1 MTPWQRAL
9 RATGLAVALGAGA
22 VVSPYGAG
30 VSYGAVQSV
39 QSYGSVQY
47 SSSVQSYG
55 SDLAHGVVAYDD
67 AVGGALAAPSAP
79 SAPGKP
85 SRAGTRAGEG
95 LERPGRPEDA
105 EERGDG
111 EVTAAPEEPREA
123 VPEPSPATE
132 QPVRE
137 AAAARADRPV
147 GPVLR
152 ILPLGSGLVLI
163 GLGLGLAFFAL
174 RLRRV

>member
-9 RATGLAVALGAGA
+9 RATGLVVALGAGA

-39 QSYGSVQY
+39 RSHEDPG
-47 SSSVQSYG
+47 
-55 SDLAHGVVAYDD
+55 
-67 AVGGALAAPSAP
+67 GGAFAAPSD
-79 SAPGKP
+79 PGEP
-85 SRAGTRAGEG
+85 SRAGSRAGEG
-95 LERPGRPEDA
+95 RQRPGRPEDA
-105 EERGDG
+105 EEERGAD
-111 EVTAAPEEPREA
+111 EATAVPEEPRET
-123 VPEPSPATE
+123 VPEPSPAE
-132 QPVRE
+132 QSVRE
-137 AAAARADRPV
+137 AAATRAERPV

-163 GLGLGLAFFAL
+163 GVGLGLAFFAL

>member
-9 RATGLAVALGAGA
+9 RATGLVVALGAGA
-22 VVSPYGAG
+22 VVSPYGAC

-39 QSYGSVQY
+39 RS
-47 SSSVQSYG
+47 
-55 SDLAHGVVAYDD
+55 YDD
-67 AVGGALAAPSAP
+67 PGGGALAAPSAP
-79 SAPGKP
+79 SAPGEP
-85 SRAGTRAGEG
+85 SRAGSRAGEG
-95 LERPGRPEDA
+95 RERPGRAQDA
-105 EERGDG
+105 EEERGAG
-111 EVTAAPEEPREA
+111 EATAVPEESREA
-123 VPEPSPATE
+123 VPEPSAPTE

-163 GLGLGLAFFAL
+163 GLGLGLAFLAL